1 MTEKIDRF
9 DGEHSFLSNFH
20 PSPIWHIGLEFP
32 TVEHAFQWMKTV
44 DPEERESIRLAST
57 PGRAKRLGRRASLRP
72 NWEEIKVDAME
83 MLLRIKF
90 AEGTPLRKQLDA
102 TSPAELIE
110 GNHWGDTFW
119 GVCRGAGRN
128 QLGLLL
134 MKIRDEDP
142 A

>member
-1 MTEKIDRF
+1 MTERIDSF
-9 DGEHSFLSNFH
+9 SGEHSFLSSFH
-20 PSPIWHIGLEFP
+20 PSPITIQGITWP
-32 TVEHAFQWMKTV
+32 TVEHAFQAAKTKDIDARV
-44 DPEERESIRLAST
+44 DIRLAST
-57 PGRAKRLGRRASLRP
+57 PGKAKRLGRRVELRSD
-72 NWEEIKVDAME
+72 WESIKVDVME
-83 MLLRIKF
+83 DLLRRKF
-90 AEGTPLRKQLDA
+90 APGTALRQQLDA

-119 GVCRGAGRN
+119 GVCRGVGRN